1 MCANAAGALPVS
13 SPARAVKPL
22 ERHSFLV
29 SGALARGL
37 QNDRRIH
44 PCREVARV
52 ARRVSSQRR
61 SVAPPQSE
69 PAPPR
74 PGHRAAPLEPV
85 RGAARRH
92 RHRGCSPRP
101 PASSGSGSDPQSN
114 GRARRVDAGDPA
126 GADAKPH
133 TAGGDAAKSAKPTN
147 GQATNSQ
154 TTDGQATDQVT
165 DGQTTDDTTDADAI
179 IAEALARLG
188 GKPADAP
195 VTDDA
200 GGKDAP
206 VDPSKTPADLVTD
219 NAPTDIVVGAPT
231 PTPVPTVTVP
241 AVAVPVIAAPGAIA
255 PNAPTTAA
263 DKAPNVTAD
272 NATIAATVALDAQA
286 QGTATSDGPAPGG
299 KGTSTP
305 GIADAPTTSVA
316 SKASIAGKALNAK
329 QDPNAGAAPAQ
340 NVAPE
345 GASEAPT
352 DAQPTLPTP
361 GPTQPGSPAG
371 ANGTGKGEPAPLRAG
386 RLAGAEA
393 PKPDEQAAAPLD
405 VTINATADKPAD
417 PIQTVTLPHAA
428 DRPAASTATASTA
441 ATATTPAA
449 ANLNATP
456 VPIAGLA
463 VAIASQAQAG
473 RNRFEIRL
481 DPPELGRID
490 VRLDVDRDGRVTSR
504 LVADRP
510 ETLDMLRRDA
520 PDLQRAL
527 QDAGLKTSD
536 SGMQFSL
543 RDQGFGAQNQDS
555 GSGRANTTQLVVPDP
570 DMPTIDAAQASY
582 GRMLRL
588 GGGIDIRV

>member
-1 MCANAAGALPVS
+1 VS
-13 SPARAVKPL
+13 
-22 ERHSFLV
+22 
-29 SGALARGL
+29 
-37 QNDRRIH
+37 
-44 PCREVARV
+44 RV
-52 ARRVSSQRR
+52 ASQTNA
-61 SVAPPQSE
+61 VQSHYHN
-69 PAPPR
+69 P
-74 PGHRAAPLEPV
+74 
-85 RGAARRH
+85 
-92 RHRGCSPRP
+92 SPRRPAQDTEQP
-101 PASSGSGSDPQSN
+101 PSTPFAALLDDTATADAPSRPPESTGSASDPQGN
-114 GRARRVDAGDPA
+114 GRTRRADAGGPGA
-126 GADAKPH
+126 GTDAKQI
-133 TAGGDAAKSAKPTN
+133 AGGDAAKSAKQTD
-147 GQATNSQ
+147 GQATDS
-154 TTDGQATDQVT
+154 TDGQATDQVA
-165 DGQTTDDTTDADAI
+165 DGQTAGATDADTI

-206 VDPSKTPADLVTD
+206 VDPTKTPADLVTD
-219 NAPTDIVVGAPT
+219 SAPTDIVVSAPT

-241 AVAVPVIAAPGAIA
+241 AVAVPVIAAPGAVA
-255 PNAPTTAA
+255 PNAPTAGT
-263 DKAPNVTAD
+263 DKVPNVTAD
-272 NATIAATVALDAQA
+272 NAAIAATVALDAQA
-286 QGTATSDGPAPGG
+286 QGAAASDGPAPGG

-305 GIADAPTTSVA
+305 SIADAPNTSIA
-316 SKASIAGKALNAK
+316 TKLSIAGKALTAK
-329 QDPNAGAAPAQ
+329 QDPGPGAAPAQ

-345 GASEAPT
+345 DASEVTT

-361 GPTQPGSPAG
+361 TPAQPGSPAG
-371 ANGTGKGEPAPLRAG
+371 ANVTGKGEPAPLRAG

-393 PKPDEQAAAPLD
+393 SKPDEPAAAPLD
-405 VTINATADKPAD
+405 VTINATGDKPAD
-417 PIQTVTLPHAA
+417 TIQTVTLPHAA
-428 DRPAASTATASTA
+428 DRTAASTATTPTA
-441 ATATTPAA
+441 ATATTTAA
-449 ANLNATP
+449 ANLPATP

-504 LVADRP
+504 LVADRAD
-510 ETLDMLRRDA
+510 TLDLLRRDA

-582 GRMLRL
+582 GRTLRL